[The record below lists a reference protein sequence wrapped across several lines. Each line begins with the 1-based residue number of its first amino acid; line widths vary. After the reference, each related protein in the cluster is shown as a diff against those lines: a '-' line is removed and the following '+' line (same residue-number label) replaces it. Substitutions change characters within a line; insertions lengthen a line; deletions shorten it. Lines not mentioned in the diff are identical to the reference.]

1 MTVRIENHDQCSGTG
16 RIPNDNAG
24 EHRFCHACSGY
35 GVLRADG
42 GSYKSEQNA
51 LSARSPR
58 TCYICQGKGYQIVA
72 DDRPCYGGGC
82 TDGKVVVEAHVG
94 DALPAKIDRTDTI
107 PKPVAAMIAAEL
119 DIVVGAQN
127 RGSTWNEAHLG
138 LGSLWSTTD
147 YGRTWDRLV
156 DAAKRD
162 QVDPPVEPRPS
173 ELSLTVDSIRQ
184 DIREKIA
191 TESTQWIKLI
201 DRETRVIVDRVA
213 VMVHRGGYTVVS
225 QPSVDSGNH
234 AMLPPTY
241 TPELLNREVQ

>member
-1 MTVRIENHDQCSGTG
+1 MVTVTVRIADHDRCNGTG

-58 TCYICQGKGYQIVA
+58 TCYICQGNGYQIVP
-72 DDRPCYGGGC
+72 DDGPCYGGC
-82 TDGKVVVEAHVG
+82 TNGKIVVEAHVG
-94 DALPAKIDRTDTI
+94 DVLPVEIDRTGTI
-107 PKPVAAMIAAEL
+107 PKPVAATIAAAL

-127 RGSTWNEAHLG
+127 RDSTWNEAHLG
-138 LGSLWSTTD
+138 LGALWSTTD
-147 YGRTWDRLV
+147 YGRTWDRFTA
-156 DAAKRD
+156 AAKGGM
-162 QVDPPVEPRPS
+162 VDGSATTTKLHEAIDAFREEV
-173 ELSLTVDSIRQ
+173 
-184 DIREKIA
+184 REKIA
-191 TESTQWIKLI
+191 TESTQWVKLI

-213 VMVHRGGYTVVS
+213 VAVHRNGYTVVS
-225 QPSVDSGNH
+225 QPSLDSGNH

-241 TPELLNREVQ
+241 TPELLNREAW